1 MHLQTAAP
9 IPHRHA
15 GHGHR
20 KALDGI
26 RGLAILMVIGSH
38 AFEANLQ
45 AAGPVL
51 RTLGQVLFYGQFGV
65 DLFFVLSGFLITG
78 ILLDT
83 RTDQR
88 FFRKFY
94 ARRTLRI
101 FPLYYG
107 VLLVLFGL
115 THPLHLQWHGLA
127 IPLLLYLQNF
137 FPSQINNFHLSPG
150 IGLYHFW
157 SLAIEEQFYLVWP
170 AAVFLVR
177 DRRTL
182 FALTVTLS
190 LASLL
195 LRAGLLSAGAGNVM
209 VHIDTFCRADSLV
222 LGGALALLS
231 RSSRWNRVLRLAPK
245 VCLIA
250 AALVLASTLALQG
263 EIVTWCNE
271 TLRYTVLAIGFGGL
285 IAWSLDDRTVVAR
298 LFRHPILGFLGKY
311 SYGLYVLHVLV
322 LGLTLLPLRSG
333 ILTLTHSKVASVALA
348 GLIALGLSVGA
359 AVLSYQAFEKP
370 FLRLKR
376 LFDYDPSPASSR
388 PETLPDEGRS
398 PIFAHTA

>member
-9 IPHRHA
+9 IPLRHA
-15 GHGHR
+15 GRGHL

-45 AAGPVL
+45 SGGFIL
-51 RTLGQVLFYGQFGV
+51 RALGQLLFYGQFGV

-83 RTDQR
+83 RADR
-88 FFRKFY
+88 HFFRKFY

-107 VLLVLFGL
+107 LLFALFVL
-115 THPLHLQWHGLA
+115 TPPLHLRWQGLA
-127 IPLLLYLQNF
+127 APLLLYLQNF
-137 FPSQINNFHLSPG
+137 FPNRINNFHLSPS

-170 AAVFLVR
+170 AVLFLVR

-182 FALTVTLS
+182 FVITLTLS

-209 VHIDTFCRADSLV
+209 VHINTFCRADSLL

-231 RSSRWNRVLRLAPK
+231 RSSHWSRVLHLAPK
-245 VCLIA
+245 VFLVA
-250 AALVLASTLALQG
+250 AALVLASTLAVQN
-263 EIVTWCNE
+263 ETVTWCNQ
-271 TLRYTVLAIGFGGL
+271 TLRYTVLAIGFGAL
-285 IAWSLDDRTVVAR
+285 IAWSLDPRTVASR
-298 LFRHPILGFLGKY
+298 LFRNPILGFLGKY

-322 LGLTLLPLRSG
+322 LGLALLPLRAG
-333 ILTLTHSKVASVALA
+333 ILTLTHSKSASVALA
-348 GLIALGLSVGA
+348 GLIALGISVGA

-376 LFDYDPSPASSR
+376 FFDYDPSPASR
-388 PETLPDEGRS
+388 PDALPGDDRP
-398 PIFAHTA
+398 PILAHIA